1 MQVPQPGEK
10 LRRKYIRARDRYQN
24 QFLATELFAKFVVYR
39 KGRILRVQ
47 EAFGRGIE
55 RELGQSRTATDHH
68 SHDRQQYLPVMTE
81 DETAKALE
89 VSLDTDAPGCAQG
102 PGRRRQYIFLV
113 RHPLLNS
120 RFGFMVLAACPRIQ
134 HR

>member
-1 MQVPQPGEK
+1 
-10 LRRKYIRARDRYQN
+10 
-24 QFLATELFAKFVVYR
+24 
-39 KGRILRVQ
+39 
-47 EAFGRGIE
+47 
-55 RELGQSRTATDHH
+55 
-68 SHDRQQYLPVMTE
+68 
-81 DETAKALE
+81 